1 MDLTKLS
8 NQDINDLL
16 AKGRDE
22 LQNRANNLC
31 ELISNFDLGK
41 YKSVYSRLQSY
52 YTFCHKAYNVTE
64 GQIKGDT
71 RENKVMMIRN
81 ALMNYLALNGFSWLD
96 VAEEFDYASRNCM
109 NAKKDFHNKHYSS
122 NKVYTDL
129 YDDIVKFFKD

>member
-1 MDLTKLS
+1 MDKLS
-8 NQDINDLL
+8 NQEITELL
-16 AKGRDE
+16 EKGRNE
-22 LQNRANNLC
+22 LQRRANNLC
-31 ELISNFDLGK
+31 ALISNFDLDK
-41 YKSVYSRLQSY
+41 YKSVYSRLQSF
-52 YTFCHKAYNVTE
+52 YTFCDKAYNVNE

-109 NAKKDFHNKHYSS
+109 NAKKDFHDKHYTV

-129 YDDIVKFFKD
+129 YNDIVNFFKD